1 MAKCLGPINPLVM
14 MRGRGFVGP
23 FFQRV
28 GGGQC
33 VTSVGN
39 AYSTGGPL
47 SGVSAIRGVV
57 VTETTIDI
65 YFVPCVAVPN
75 PSEQPGV
82 ELSINGGDWFG
93 GLVASVQSPSVVR
106 YVLFGQ
112 SISPGDDV
120 KWRYQGLQQTLVDC
134 DEGEEIG
141 FQQLVTVTNDL
152 VLAGDFV
159 LMQSGGMDI
168 VLVQEDPD
176 GTEGVEVQ
184 EKP

>member
-33 VTSVGN
+33 VTSLGN

-57 VTETTIDI
+57 VTETTVDI
-65 YFVPCVAVPN
+65 SFVPCVT
-75 PSEQPGV
+75 SSGITGIEIGIEGV
-82 ELSINGGDWFG
+82 WTPVSG
-93 GLVASVQSPSVVR
+93 AAQQSTTVVR
-106 YVLFGQ
+106 YTVAA
-112 SISPGDDV
+112 IDPGDV
-120 KWRYQGLQQTLVDC
+120 VQWRYLGGSDSLVDC
-134 DEGEEIG
+134 DEGEDIAE
-141 FQQLVTVTNDL
+141 QLVTVTNDL